1 MQFFIAD
8 DHELIRESLAHLLRE
23 AWGEETEVVGLPDFT
38 DLLSALSEHGP
49 GDVVIMDLK
58 MPGMQGA
65 HSVEILKARYPALP
79 VLVLSGLFRHAD
91 VLAAMNAGAEG
102 FVSKASGGE
111 VLLEAV
117 RLVLAGGT
125 YVTNEA
131 THGDVLGVSA
141 DQSRVSDHGMTG
153 RRDPLHRLESG
164 EKGLVDGKAT
174 ARIPKA
180 PPMFLSGGAGAWAVG
195 VLPPGSRRKIDR
207 RQIARI
213 LLVDRELGAVLDR
226 NALLYGRMIE
236 HRIAHDVAQGLDTR
250 PVG

>member
-8 DHELIRESLAHLLRE
+8 DHELIRESLAHLFRE

-38 DLLSALSEHGP
+38 DLLMALADHGP

-65 HSVEILKARYPALP
+65 HSVEILKARYPGLP

-91 VLAAMNAGAEG
+91 VLAAMNAGADG

-125 YVTNEA
+125 YPMIPAGPSSPCSEA
-131 THGDVLGVSA
+131 
-141 DQSRVSDHGMTG
+141 G
-153 RRDPLHRLESG
+153 RKFDPRRRH
-164 EKGLVDGKAT
+164 
-174 ARIPKA
+174 P
-180 PPMFLSGGAGAWAVG
+180 GGA
-195 VLPPGSRRKIDR
+195 RRR
-207 RQIARI
+207 R
-213 LLVDRELGAVLDR
+213 
-226 NALLYGRMIE
+226 
-236 HRIAHDVAQGLDTR
+236 
-250 PVG
+250 